1 AVILDLCLHNFEEF
15 RTEMGD
21 VHLGFKLDHVQK
33 MAEAYFSKVEIEK
46 MSGIRC
52 SHSGRAAELFAVSMQ
67 DKR

>member
-1 AVILDLCLHNFEEF
+1 
-15 RTEMGD
+15 MGD

-33 MAEAYFSKVEIEK
+33 MAEAYFAKVEIEK